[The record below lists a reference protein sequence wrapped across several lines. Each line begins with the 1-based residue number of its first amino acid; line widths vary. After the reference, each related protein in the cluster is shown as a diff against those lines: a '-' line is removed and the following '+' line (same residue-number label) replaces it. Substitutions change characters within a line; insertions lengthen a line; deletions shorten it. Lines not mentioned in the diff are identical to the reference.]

1 MSRAT
6 LAGEWDHVIAGG
18 GTAGCVLA
26 ARLSE
31 QTGLRVLLLEAGGA
45 YPGPALSVP
54 LAGMRQTVNYSWKY
68 FTQPQAGLAQRR
80 ISYPFGKL
88 LGGSSSTNAMMYYRG
103 SAASY
108 DRWERLGCAGWDF
121 TSLLPYF
128 RKSERWQH
136 GSSEYHGGSG
146 PVDVS
151 EPRHVAPFSRAFVE
165 GCLERGMPL
174 VPDFNHPAAE
184 GAGLFAVMQR
194 RGKRVNAATAY
205 LQPARPRVDIKTGAL
220 VHRVVIER
228 GRAVGVEFSIG
239 SGELCLARARREVV
253 VSAGALNSPKILMLS
268 GIGPA
273 APLRALGIPVQL
285 VLEGVGQNLQDHL
298 RIPVLYE
305 CGRRSPGE
313 MSYWVPAALDY
324 ALRRRGVLTSNCC
337 EAGAVLRS
345 GATVDAPDLQ
355 FVTHFQTSL
364 YPGAVDLQ
372 FCLTGTVSRGR
383 VTVQSPDPDAAPAI
397 DPNFLSAQE
406 DVRAALAGIR
416 VARELAQT
424 SALRKFPLGAE
435 ILPGAELTAAS
446 DLEAY
451 FRWVGESC
459 YHPAGT
465 CRMGSDPAAVVDT
478 RLRVRGVE
486 GLRVVDASVM
496 PQLPNGNT
504 CATVLAIAERA
515 AEWMLR
521 TGLE

>member
-45 YPGPALSVP
+45 YPGPPLSVP

-194 RGKRVNAATAY
+194 RGKRVSAATAY

-239 SGELCLARARREVV
+239 SGELCLARVRREVV

-285 VLEGVGQNLQDHL
+285 VLEGVGQNLHDHL

-313 MSYWVPAALDY
+313 MLYWVPAALDY
-324 ALRRRGVLTSNCC
+324 ALRRRGVLASNCC

-345 GATVDAPDLQ
+345 DAMADAPDLQ

-383 VTVQSPDPDAAPAI
+383 VTVRSPDPDAAPAI
-397 DPNFLSAQE
+397 NPNFLSAQE
-406 DVRAALAGIR
+406 DVRAALAGIG

-424 SALRKFPLGAE
+424 SALRKFPLEAE
-435 ILPGAELTAAS
+435 ILPGTELTAAS

-465 CRMGSDPAAVVDT
+465 CRMGSDPTAVVDT